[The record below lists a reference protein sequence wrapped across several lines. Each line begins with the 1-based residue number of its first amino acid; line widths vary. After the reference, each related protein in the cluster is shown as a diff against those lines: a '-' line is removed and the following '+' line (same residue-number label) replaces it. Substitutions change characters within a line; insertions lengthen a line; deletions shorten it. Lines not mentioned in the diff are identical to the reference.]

1 MNGFGRFLNS
11 LFVAALALILAQAPL
26 ATAQNG
32 IGDKDLERLMT
43 TMYDDAKKF
52 RSNFN
57 SSISKSTIRKTAQE
71 KESKTLVEQFIK
83 DIGDMRSEF
92 KKKKTVAVTFPKV
105 QAAAV
110 QIDDLL
116 QSVHLD
122 APTNAAWAKVRS
134 EFQQV
139 STALNI
145 PPALH

>member
-1 MNGFGRFLNS
+1 MSRLCRS
-11 LFVAALALILAQAPL
+11 LSSLLVVVLALTLAQAPR

-32 IGDKDLERLMT
+32 ISDKDMERLVT
-43 TMYDDAKKF
+43 SMYDDAKKF
-52 RSNFN
+52 RYSFN

-71 KESKTLVEQFIK
+71 KQSKTLVEQFIK

-92 KKKKTVAVTFPKV
+92 KKKKTVTLTFPKV
-105 QAAAV
+105 QASAV

-122 APTNAAWAKVRS
+122 PQTNAAWAKVRT

-139 STALNI
+139 STAFNFPL
-145 PPALH
+145 ALH

>member
-1 MNGFGRFLNS
+1 MNYPFRPFNA
-11 LFVAALALILAQAPL
+11 LFSAALVLTLAQAPL
-26 ATAQNG
+26 ATAQNS
-32 IGDKDLERLMT
+32 ITEKDLERLMT
-43 TMYDDAKKF
+43 NMYDDAKKF
-52 RSNFN
+52 RSSFN

-71 KESKTLVEQFIK
+71 KQSKTLVEQFIK
-83 DIGDMRSEF
+83 DIGGMRTEYKR
-92 KKKKTVAVTFPKV
+92 KKVVALTFPKV

-122 APTNAAWAKVRS
+122 EQTNAGWAKVRS

-139 STALNI
+139 STAFNL